1 MRNNVNEVYA
11 NGQVVDRTVV
21 PWTLE
26 DYTFA
31 IESNPEERETLITER
46 AVLLGTVAMTERI
59 DQVADA
65 KRLQILGDTTR
76 AFEYQAA
83 EKGAKDYEAAGFDGP
98 VPDDVMSWAVAS
110 NITPKEAAEDII
122 REAKLFNFA
131 RSAIRAIR
139 LQGKQDVRS
148 AATHEQCVE
157 AYLLAIQKLNSIG
170 QQS

>member
-46 AVLLGTVAMTERI
+46 AVLLGTDAMLLRI

-65 KRLQILGDTTR
+65 KRMEFLGDVTR

-83 EKGAKDYEAAGFDGP
+83 EAGAKAYAAAGFAGE
-98 VPDDVMSWAVAS
+98 VPHDVQSWAIAA
-110 NITPKEAAEDII
+110 NLTPKQAAENILQEAA
-122 REAKLFNFA
+122 LYNYA
-131 RSAIRAIR
+131 RSAIRALR
-139 LQGKQDVRS
+139 LQGKQAVKN
-148 AATHEQCVE
+148 AADSQQAQD
-157 AYLLAIQKLNSIG
+157 AYFSTVAQLNSLG
-170 QQS
+170 A